1 MTNLF
6 NMVKGIKGISNENE
20 SEFYY
25 DIINDFKYDSLYN
38 YYSNGR
44 INIWFEN
51 ENGLIKIYMA
61 AVGFN
66 KIKKMDPKDF
76 YKNLNDL
83 YNGKRLNKLESQGA
97 QFKSINKKQINVLLN
112 GKILKY
118 KF

>member
-1 MTNLF
+1 MTNLI
-6 NMVKGIKGISNENE
+6 NMVRSIKGMANENE
-20 SEFYY
+20 NDFLY

-44 INIWFEN
+44 INIWFAN
-51 ENGLIKIYMA
+51 ENGFIKIYMA

-66 KIKKMDPKDF
+66 KIRKMDPKDF

-83 YNGKRLNKLESQGA
+83 YNGQRLNKLENQGA
-97 QFKSINKKQINVLLN
+97 QFKNINKNQINVLLN

-118 KF
+118 RF

>member
-1 MTNLF
+1 MTNLI
-6 NMVKGIKGISNENE
+6 NMVRSIKGMANENE
-20 SEFYY
+20 NDFLY

-51 ENGLIKIYMA
+51 ENGFIKIYMA

-66 KIKKMDPKDF
+66 KIRKMDPKDF

-97 QFKSINKKQINVLLN
+97 QFKNVNKNQINVLLN
-112 GKILKY
+112 GKVLKY
-118 KF
+118 RF

>member
-1 MTNLF
+1 MTNLI
-6 NMVKGIKGISNENE
+6 NMVRSIKGMANENE
-20 SEFYY
+20 NDFLY

-44 INIWFEN
+44 INIWFAN

-66 KIKKMDPKDF
+66 KIKKVDPKDF
-76 YKNLNDL
+76 YKTLNSL

-97 QFKSINKKQINVLLN
+97 QFKNVNKNQINVLLN
-112 GKILKY
+112 GKVLKY
-118 KF
+118 RF

>member
-1 MTNLF
+1 MTELI
-6 NMVKGIKGISNENE
+6 NMVRSIKGISNESE

-25 DIINDFKYDSLYN
+25 DLINNFKYDSLWN

-61 AVGFN
+61 AIGF
-66 KIKKMDPKDF
+66 KIKKVDPKDF
-76 YKNLNDL
+76 YKTLIKL
-83 YNGKRLNKLESQGA
+83 YNGKKINKLEDQGA
-97 QFKSINKKQINVLLN
+97 QFKSVNKNQINVLLN
-112 GKILKY
+112 GQILKY

>member
-1 MTNLF
+1 MTNLI
-6 NMVKGIKGISNENE
+6 NMVRSIKGMANENE
-20 SEFYY
+20 NDFLY

-61 AVGFN
+61 GVGFN
-66 KIKKMDPKDF
+66 KIRKMDPKDF

-97 QFKSINKKQINVLLN
+97 QFKNINKNQINVLLN
-112 GKILKY
+112 GKLLKY